1 MKVEATIINP
11 AFKKAVD
18 QLEYDLKHY
27 LYFNPSQTRRNR
39 MDEIVR
45 KHKISLTIR
54 GEMMSQDFDKLL
66 EVSIEWLKA
75 NGYDNVNKVYF
86 SADGLIAGIKYGI
99 DHPAIDNCISIY
111 DKDRQKL
118 GEYL

>member
-27 LYFNPSQTRRNR
+27 LYSNPSQTRRNR

-54 GEMMSQDFDKLL
+54 GEMMSQDFDKFECVVLAEDGTYHKL
-66 EVSIEWLKA
+66 SL
-75 NGYDNVNKVYF
+75 DKVKV
-86 SADGLIAGIKYGI
+86 IK
-99 DHPAIDNCISIY
+99 DDTE
-111 DKDRQKL
+111 DKKT
-118 GEYL
+118 E

>member
-18 QLEYDLKHY
+18 QQEYDLKHY
-27 LYFNPSQTRRNR
+27 LYFNPTQTRRNR

-54 GEMMSQDFDKLL
+54 GEMMSQDFDKFECVVLAEDGTYHKL
-66 EVSIEWLKA
+66 SL
-75 NGYDNVNKVYF
+75 DKVKV
-86 SADGLIAGIKYGI
+86 IK
-99 DHPAIDNCISIY
+99 DDTE
-111 DKDRQKL
+111 DKKT
-118 GEYL
+118 